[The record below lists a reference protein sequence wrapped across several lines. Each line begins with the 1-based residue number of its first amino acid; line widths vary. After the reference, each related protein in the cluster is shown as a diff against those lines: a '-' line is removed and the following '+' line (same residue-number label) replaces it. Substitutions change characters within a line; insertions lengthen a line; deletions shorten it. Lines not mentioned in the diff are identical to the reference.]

1 MKQDIIALKKMRNPH
16 GSLKTHE
23 SHYMFCGTLGYRE
36 TPVEEYWARLY
47 FSTRTEI
54 YFDEHKFNYTFIR
67 FTHKCFLDPTMRFYS
82 QVQNLRA
89 LTKA

>member
-36 TPVEEYWARLY
+36 TPVEEY
-47 FSTRTEI
+47 
-54 YFDEHKFNYTFIR
+54 
-67 FTHKCFLDPTMRFYS
+67 
-82 QVQNLRA
+82 
-89 LTKA
+89 